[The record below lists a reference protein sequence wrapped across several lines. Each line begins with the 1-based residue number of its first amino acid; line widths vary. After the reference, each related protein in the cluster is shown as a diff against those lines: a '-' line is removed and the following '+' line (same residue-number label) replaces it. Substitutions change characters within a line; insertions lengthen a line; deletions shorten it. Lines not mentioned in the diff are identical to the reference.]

1 MELYSYY
8 NLDECADRKLVNR
21 VLKTY
26 QKEGKIEYSIESE
39 LLKIEDIDLDED
51 DVQYLSDLFEEN
63 DVFPNTDR
71 DDEDD
76 DDYYSGFGEDYDDD
90 Y

>member
-8 NLDECADRKLVNR
+8 NLDECGDRKLINR

-26 QKEGKIEYSIESE
+26 QKEGKIEYSIDGE
-39 LLKIEDIDLDED
+39 LLKIEDLDLDED
-51 DVQYLSDLFEEN
+51 DIQYLSDLFEEN

-71 DDEDD
+71 DDSD
-76 DDYYSGFGEDYDDD
+76 DDYYSDFGDDYDDD

>member
-8 NLDECADRKLVNR
+8 NLDECGDRKLIVR

-26 QKEGKIEYSIESE
+26 QKEGKIEYSIDGE

-51 DVQYLSDLFEEN
+51 DIQYLSDLFEEN

-71 DDEDD
+71 DDSD
-76 DDYYSGFGEDYDDD
+76 DDYYSDFGDDYDDD

>member
-8 NLDECADRKLVNR
+8 NLDECSDRKSVTKALR
-21 VLKTY
+21 TY
-26 QKEGKIEYSIESE
+26 QRQGKIEYSIDGE

-51 DVQYLSDLFEEN
+51 DIQYLSDLFEEN
-63 DVFPNTDR
+63 DVFPNTDI

-76 DDYYSGFGEDYDDD
+76 DDYFSYDDD
-90 Y
+90 YNDDY

>member
-8 NLDECADRKLVNR
+8 NLDECGDRKLVNR
-21 VLKTY
+21 MLRSYK
-26 QKEGKIEYSIESE
+26 KDGKIEYSIEGE
-39 LLKIEDIDLDED
+39 LLKIEDIDLDND
-51 DVQYLSDLFEEN
+51 DIQYLSDLFQDN

-71 DDEDD
+71 DESE
-76 DDYYSGFGEDYDDD
+76 DDYYSGFDDDYDDD